1 MYAIA
6 IDGPAGAGKSSV
18 AKAAA
23 KALGFV
29 YVDTGALYRTVG
41 LYLLRSE
48 VDPADAEAVEPKLRD
63 IQVDLKYEDGVQ
75 HVILNGEDVSGLPYR
90 RCVSF
95 CSPRRW
101 IWRKSTTSSWTA
113 ETSARRFCRTHR

>member
-29 YVDTGALYRTVG
+29 YVDTGALYRTVR
-41 LYLLRSE
+41 LTLQTQKRWSRS
-48 VDPADAEAVEPKLRD
+48 
-63 IQVDLKYEDGVQ
+63 
-75 HVILNGEDVSGLPYR
+75 SGIFR
-90 RCVSF
+90 S
-95 CSPRRW
+95 
-101 IWRKSTTSSWTA
+101 I
-113 ETSARRFCRTHR
+113 

>member
-41 LYLLRSE
+41 LTCCAVKLTLQTQKRWSRS
-48 VDPADAEAVEPKLRD
+48 
-63 IQVDLKYEDGVQ
+63 
-75 HVILNGEDVSGLPYR
+75 SGIFR
-90 RCVSF
+90 S
-95 CSPRRW
+95 
-101 IWRKSTTSSWTA
+101 I
-113 ETSARRFCRTHR
+113 

>member
-41 LYLLRSE
+41 LYLLRRLTLQTQKRWS
-48 VDPADAEAVEPKLRD
+48 RS
-63 IQVDLKYEDGVQ
+63 
-75 HVILNGEDVSGLPYR
+75 SGTFR
-90 RCVSF
+90 S
-95 CSPRRW
+95 
-101 IWRKSTTSSWTA
+101 I
-113 ETSARRFCRTHR
+113 

>member
-63 IQVDLKYEDGVQ
+63 IQVDRSEIRRRRAARHFKRGGCIRPYPHAG
-75 HVILNGEDVSGLPYR
+75 GLYGGL
-90 RCVSF
+90 CVCF
-95 CSPRRW
+95 R
-101 IWRKSTTSSWTA
+101 TG
-113 ETSARRFCRTHR
+113 SA